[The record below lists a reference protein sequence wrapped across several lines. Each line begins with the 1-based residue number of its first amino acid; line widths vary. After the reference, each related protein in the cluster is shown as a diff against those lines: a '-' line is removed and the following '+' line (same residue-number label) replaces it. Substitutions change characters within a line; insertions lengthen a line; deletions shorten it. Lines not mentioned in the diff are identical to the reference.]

1 MCTDKRGC
9 GPHFELYY
17 NKLFKELLFKNSLA
31 LILSSLI
38 MLLNAYIEIQIRK
51 GCVSGGGGV
60 KITEQFLSHAS
71 CLSFSF
77 TIYWIMVLGQSN

>member
-1 MCTDKRGC
+1 MWVCTDKRGC

-17 NKLFKELLFKNSLA
+17 IKLFKELLFKNSLA

-38 MLLNAYIEIQIRK
+38 MLLNAYIEIQIRN

-60 KITEQFLSHAS
+60 KIAEQFFHYILDNGFRS
-71 CLSFSF
+71 
-77 TIYWIMVLGQSN
+77 IE

>member
-17 NKLFKELLFKNSLA
+17 IKLFKELLFKNNLA
-31 LILSSLI
+31 EILSSLI

-51 GCVSGGGGV
+51 GCVSGV